1 MKIDK
6 STLLS
11 DINTSG
17 IDSSNSYVYKHTL
30 DFLENKCLR
39 PYMRNIITQQTY
51 EDMLKSARKVLLGII
66 KRVKMG
72 YTMYKNSIPP
82 LGAVLSEP
90 TLEDILPLKE
100 DTLNVCPCC
109 GKPND

>member
-1 MKIDK
+1 MKID
-6 STLLS
+6 SSVPLS
-11 DINTSG
+11 NMDTYG

-39 PYMRNIITQQTY
+39 PYMRNTITQQTY

-66 KRVKMG
+66 QRVKIG
-72 YTMYKNSIPP
+72 YTTYKSSVST

-90 TLEDILPLKE
+90 TLEDILPLGE